1 MGGSPT
7 VTRFVRTMMSWTLL
21 AAMLVSLPGGAA
33 GHFVC
38 TLGMAE
44 AGPAC
49 PLCHGHASAEQ
60 PGDGIG
66 NGCCKFVGGQSAMDS
81 RLAAAPADRPVL
93 EHAQLL
99 AADTGLVLPMLPDRD
114 LTARANHRRT
124 ARTPASGYLSDF
136 LRL

>member
-1 MGGSPT
+1 MGGST

-21 AAMLVSLPGGAA
+21 GAMLVSLPGGAA

-49 PLCHGHASAEQ
+49 PLCHGRVTAEQ
-60 PGDGIG
+60 PGPGIA
-66 NGCCKFVGGQSAMDS
+66 NDCCKFVGGQSTMDS
-81 RLAAAPADRPVL
+81 RLTAAPVEGPL
-93 EHAQLL
+93 LGQAQLL
-99 AADTGLVLPMLPDRD
+99 PASAGFGLPVLPDRD
-114 LTARANHRRT
+114 LTARANHRR
-124 ARTPASGYLSDF
+124 APRTPAHLSDF

>member
-49 PLCHGHASAEQ
+49 PLCHGHASAEE

-66 NGCCKFVGGQSAMDS
+66 NGCCKFVAGQSAMDS
-81 RLAAAPADRPVL
+81 RLAAAPASRPVL
-93 EHAQLL
+93 AQAQLL
-99 AADTGLVLPMLPDRD
+99 PANAGLGPVAPHDRD
-114 LTARANHRRT
+114 LT
-124 ARTPASGYLSDF
+124 
-136 LRL
+136 

>member
-1 MGGSPT
+1 MGGST
-7 VTRFVRTMMSWTLL
+7 MTRFMRTIVSWALL

-60 PGDGIG
+60 RGGGIG
-66 NGCCKFVGGQSAMDS
+66 NGCCEFVAGQSAIDS
-81 RLAAAPADRPVL
+81 NLAS
-93 EHAQLL
+93 AQLEKSAL
-99 AADTGLVLPMLPDRD
+99 SQ
-114 LTARANHRRT
+114 
-124 ARTPASGYLSDF
+124 ASLMPPYA
-136 LRL
+136 